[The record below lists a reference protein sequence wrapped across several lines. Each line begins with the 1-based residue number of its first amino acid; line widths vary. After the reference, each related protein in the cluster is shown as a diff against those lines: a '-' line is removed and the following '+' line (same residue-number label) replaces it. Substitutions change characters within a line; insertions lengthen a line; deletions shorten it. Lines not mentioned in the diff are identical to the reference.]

1 MFKKLLLESKKI
13 LFINKK
19 TCDVDCGKSYIIIL
33 MQGPLAD
40 NLGEAEGV
48 RLKNLAL
55 IFLSGH

>member
-1 MFKKLLLESKKI
+1 
-13 LFINKK
+13 
-19 TCDVDCGKSYIIIL
+19 

-55 IFLSGH
+55 IFLLGHSG